1 LYRTEGVFVPV
12 VLLNMRKGFST
23 AQKRKIASEFT
34 NTLVSTLGIERDLV
48 TILIDEHELENI
60 AHAGKLRC
68 D

>member
-1 LYRTEGVFVPV
+1 M
-12 VLLNMRKGFST
+12 NMRKGFST
-23 AQKRKIASEFT
+23 AQKRKIAKEFT
-34 NTLVSTLGIERDLV
+34 NTLVSTLGIEPDLV

>member
-1 LYRTEGVFVPV
+1 MPV

-23 AQKRKIASEFT
+23 AQKRKIAKEFT
-34 NTLVSTLGIERDLV
+34 NTLVSTLGIEPDLV
-48 TILIDEHELENI
+48 TILIDEHPLENI